1 MSHELTNQA
10 PAPANAASK
19 RRGVVLVAVLIV
31 VATLSLGAYHY
42 SDMMT
47 AEHKASEYSHRNVQA
62 RAFAESGIHYAAFK
76 LCTPDG
82 LGNDLTALQSVA
94 VGADKTKGYFSLPAL
109 PDDECGKI
117 NVNAVMRLDST
128 GQVLHDMLL
137 KLPNMTEEIANSI
150 VAWLGGSVGLSNG
163 GAGNDH
169 YLSLPQDQRYRLKGG
184 PIDSIDE
191 LLLVRGVT
199 RKLLY
204 GADLNRN
211 GVQDA
216 DEEAGADGF
225 DRGWSAYL
233 TVHSREQNV
242 GLGGAPVIWLNEPNV
257 LDLKPL
263 YDLLV
268 TAVGDDLAKFIV
280 LCRRYG
286 YQRSGTPTG
295 GNISQGDLSSYTLT
309 PRDLTTLGGA
319 GLIKKQNHFEL
330 VDAYVSIRPQGSNK
344 TVIFYSPLKDPAT
357 RTELL
362 PKLMALTTLQDPNPD
377 PLNLLD
383 PKAEII
389 PRININTAPKAVLLA
404 LTRDFQGQPLL
415 DTSDVDRI
423 VEFRATLDLK
433 SPLAQS
439 PAWLLDAQ
447 VSKAKLVG
455 ATGENGE
462 ELMKYITTRSQVYRV
477 QSVGH
482 FENKGPM
489 VRLEAVID
497 TNMTANGYRPRILAW
512 RDLSELGK
520 GLPEKTP

>member
-1 MSHELTNQA
+1 MSHESTNQA

-82 LGNDLTALQSVA
+82 LGNDLSALQSVA

-128 GQVLHDMLL
+128 GQTLHDMLI

-150 VAWLGGSVGLSNG
+150 VAWLGGEVGLSNG

-242 GLGGAPVIWLNEPNV
+242 GAGGAPVIWLNDDNP
-257 LDLKPL
+257 DLKPL

-268 TAVGDDLAKFIV
+268 PAVGDDMAKFIV
-280 LCRRYG
+280 LCRRTNVDVWWKGAPGGNVRVGNLSTY
-286 YQRSGTPTG
+286 TPT
-295 GNISQGDLSSYTLT
+295 SYYSAS
-309 PRDLTTLGGA
+309 PRPIPTFF
-319 GLIKKQNHFEL
+319 HL
-330 VDAYVSIRPQGSNK
+330 VDAYVQVKPQGGSPI
-344 TVIFYSPLKDPAT
+344 TFYSPLKDAT
-357 RTELL
+357 TRSEVM
-362 PKLMALTTLQDPNPD
+362 PKLVALTAIDNPD
-377 PLNLLD
+377 PNNPPPAD
-383 PKAEII
+383 PSRAETI
-389 PRININTAPKAVLLA
+389 PRININTAPEAVLKT
-404 LTRDFQGQPLL
+404 LTRDYQGEPMLS
-415 DTSDVDRI
+415 DTVVKNIFEYRK
-423 VEFRATLDLK
+423 TLDMK

-439 PAWLLDAQ
+439 PAWILD
-447 VSKAKLVG
+447 VVGIDTVLGNSK
-455 ATGENGE
+455 GENAV

-482 FENKGPM
+482 FESKGPM